1 MRLLLLVVTCHGI
14 LGGGIL
20 KQNYYSLMLFFL
32 MEVVKVN
39 DLHPVSRVSTPAGT
53 HMSQWLWQEGHPA
66 KIAPEYQ

>member
-20 KQNYYSLMLFFL
+20 KQNYYSLMLFL

-53 HMSQWLWQEGHPA
+53 HMSQWLWQEGHLV